1 MNETI
6 QQVLEWLMK
15 NTELL
20 ATEAFK
26 AAKTQVVVS
35 STVWLWV
42 GIVVG
47 LLFLLIG
54 VFLVF
59 AQFKGFDSS
68 NEPVCFMGGF
78 FLIVAGIITAAM
90 LIPDNLVRLNS
101 SDWYAVQLILQTI
114 GQLR

>member
-15 NTELL
+15 NSELL

-26 AAKTQVVVS
+26 AAKTQVIVS

-42 GIVVG
+42 GIVVSVV
-47 LLFLLIG
+47 LLLVG
-54 VFLVF
+54 VFGIF
-59 AQFKGFDSS
+59 AQFKWWMDSS
-68 NEPVCFMGGF
+68 DGGVF
-78 FLIVAGIITAAM
+78 AAGCLLILLSIIVAVLT
-90 LIPDNLVRLNS
+90 IPDNLVKLNS
-101 SDWYAVQLILQTI
+101 SDWYAVQLIMQTI